1 MFWVKMGGV
10 DKQQIIL
17 YIDIEIKK
25 GGVLMRQ
32 KLTKMT
38 IEELEDY
45 RQRWTKKLG
54 KYQQGSKK
62 RKLPG
67 LVRLVSFW

>member
-1 MFWVKMGGV
+1 
-10 DKQQIIL
+10 L

-54 KYQQGSKK
+54 KYQQGSKNWQK
-62 RKLPG
+62 IFNRMKKATKQLG
-67 LVRLVSFW
+67 KIS